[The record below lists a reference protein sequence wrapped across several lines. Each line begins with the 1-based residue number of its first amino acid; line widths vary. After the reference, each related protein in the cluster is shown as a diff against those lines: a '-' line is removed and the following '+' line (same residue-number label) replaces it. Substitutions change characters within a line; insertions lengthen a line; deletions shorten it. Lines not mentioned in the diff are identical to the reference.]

1 LEKAFIV
8 CFLGVFMNPLNSI
21 LIEGNVVRDAV
32 LDETAKGTKFCKF
45 SIAANRC
52 YKSETGTFETE
63 VSFFEVETWGRMAE
77 LCSENCRKG
86 RGVRVVGRLKQGRW
100 TDNSGNKM
108 SKIGIVAEHVEF
120 RPMFKNDKTS
130 KTGKEF
136 DGTVENAPSSIP
148 DVPPNV
154 IPEENME
161 AELAVF

>member
-1 LEKAFIV
+1 
-8 CFLGVFMNPLNSI
+8 
-21 LIEGNVVRDAV
+21 
-32 LDETAKGTKFCKF
+32 
-45 SIAANRC
+45 
-52 YKSETGTFETE
+52 
-63 VSFFEVETWGRMAE
+63 MAE
-77 LCSENCRKG
+77 LCGENCKKG

-108 SKIGIVAEHVEF
+108 SRIGIVAEHVEF

-136 DGTVENAPSSIP
+136 DGKGGNAPSGIP
-148 DVPPNV
+148 GVPPNV